1 MATSAPNPTPDP
13 RPTGDLEHL
22 FRQKFAEAE
31 VTPRAGLW
39 EQLDHELLVEQNN
52 TYRRKLTWH
61 RWVAAACLLLFFSA
75 SGWAILQKWQNAAP
89 GLADQRAT
97 TDSRATV
104 AANSQSSSAATA
116 SNADA
121 TASTEGQLPASNTP
135 ANTNNGLLA
144 LEGEYA
150 ATDAAKSA
158 MSQSSGNEYSAYAAQ
173 VAASQ
178 APLEGSRRQASRL
191 SRAYQSGD
199 VAAESIFAGSRYSS
213 LSSSVA
219 ARFGASYATESNAG
233 LPGWNGLTPRFAN
246 LRGGWL
252 GARPDTLKASLLA
265 VPQPGALAAVKDE
278 TQPPAKQ
285 WRRLRLGGSYAAAAY
300 NPNINFSANDG
311 RVQAD
316 AVTNALR
323 NYYQD
328 DAENEYRR
336 NLRTGLSQRVAVTA
350 AYAINKHWTLISGV
364 EAAEQHATSATSYG
378 FIDGRQVSR
387 QVTDLFASRGNSS
400 FNLSPTAA
408 VAPAPT
414 RKTSYRY
421 RTLAVPVEIRYG
433 SAKPGTSLYA
443 KVGAAVGLL
452 LGTRSELEGSPEAAR
467 VYSLGSSDSPYRQVQ
482 TSVRSGAGVRYQPA
496 TASWSLALGTTTEVG
511 LTTLNAN
518 PSQRALNQ
526 SRPYS
531 VGLEASV
538 DFGSAKPAP
547 VMP

>member
-52 TYRRKLTWH
+52 TYRRKLAWH

-75 SGWAILQKWQNAAP
+75 SGWAILHKWQDTTSGLAGRSASTTDVRTGIAANGQSGATTAAP
-89 GLADQRAT
+89 
-97 TDSRATV
+97 
-104 AANSQSSSAATA
+104 
-116 SNADA
+116 NADA
-121 TASTEGQLPASNTP
+121 LSGAESRLSAGSTSAD
-135 ANTNNGLLA
+135 TNSGLLA
-144 LEGEYA
+144 SEGEYA
-150 ATDAAKSA
+150 ATDAARSA
-158 MSQSSGNEYSAYAAQ
+158 ATTTYGAYAAQ
-173 VAASQ
+173 VAAASQ
-178 APLEGSRRQASRL
+178 ATAGASRRNQSRVV
-191 SRAYQSGD
+191 RAYQNEDG
-199 VAAESIFAGSRYSS
+199 AAESVFAASRYSNSSAS
-213 LSSSVA
+213 LA
-219 ARFGASYATESNAG
+219 AQLGIGYATESNAG
-233 LPGWNGLTPRFAN
+233 LLGWNGLAPRFAN

-285 WRRLRLGGSYAAAAY
+285 WRRLRLGASYAAAAY
-300 NPNINFSANDG
+300 NPNINFSHSDG

-328 DAENEYRR
+328 DAETEYRR
-336 NLRTGLSQRVAVTA
+336 NLKASLSQRVAVTA
-350 AYAINKHWTLISGV
+350 AYALNKHWTLVSGV

-387 QVTDLFASRGNSS
+387 QVADLFVNRGNSNG
-400 FNLSPTAA
+400 FSPLLAA
-408 VAPAPT
+408 VAPAPA

-421 RTLAVPVEIRYG
+421 RTMAVPVEIRYG

-452 LGTRSELEGSPEAAR
+452 LGTRSELEGSPEATR
-467 VYSLGSSDSPYRQVQ
+467 LYSLTSSDSPYRQVQ
-482 TSVRSGAGVRYQPA
+482 TSVRGGAGVRYQPA
-496 TASWSLALGTTTEVG
+496 AASWSLALGTTTEVG

-526 SRPYS
+526 ARPYS
-531 VGLEASV
+531 IGIEASV
-538 DFGSAKPAP
+538 DFGSAKPAAS
-547 VMP
+547 MP